1 MASVVSI
8 MDHHTTLWSCITASS
23 EAAPS
28 DHSISPRPSRLWQY
42 HSASDIMPVELT
54 DLGRLRL
61 RLESLDPCSVQR
73 REEEDPE
80 RGLLAATRDN
90 LHHSRQEMLNETLV
104 THTTSHPHSVEEQYN

>member
-1 MASVVSI
+1 M
-8 MDHHTTLWSCITASS
+8 TSS

-28 DHSISPRPSRLWQY
+28 SQCISPRPSRLWQ
-42 HSASDIMPVELT
+42 HPSASDIMPVELT
-54 DLGRLRL
+54 DLGCLRL

-90 LHHSRQEMLNETLV
+90 LHHSRQEMLNETM
-104 THTTSHPHSVEEQYN
+104 THHLTPSKY